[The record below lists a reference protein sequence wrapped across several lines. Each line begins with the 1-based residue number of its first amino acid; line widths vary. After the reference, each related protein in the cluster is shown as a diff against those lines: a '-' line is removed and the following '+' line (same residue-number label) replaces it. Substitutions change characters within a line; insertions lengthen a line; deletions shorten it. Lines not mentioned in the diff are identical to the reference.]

1 MIGDRIKMRRQELG
15 LTQEELAKRM
25 GYKSKST
32 VNKVETGK
40 NDVNQSTAVKYAEAL
55 NTTVAYLMGWETLSD
70 KIMETDPLGKAISK
84 TNPNT
89 HIRKEII
96 KRKSLDEIYDY
107 LNGELPTYEELE
119 LLKDI
124 RRLTAYDREI
134 VNMIAKKSG
143 KEHNS

>member
-40 NDVNQSTAVKYAEAL
+40 NDVNQSTAVKYTEAL

-70 KIMETDPLGKAISK
+70 KIMETDPLGKAISR

-89 HIRKEII
+89 HVGKEII
-96 KRKSLDEIYDY
+96 EIEIKPFKCSIFKAFTAIKNHYSLLVIY
-107 LNGELPTYEELE
+107 E
-119 LLKDI
+119 
-124 RRLTAYDREI
+124 
-134 VNMIAKKSG
+134 
-143 KEHNS
+143 